1 MHQKAAEIFGSREG
15 FGKVRVYTRNDITPF
30 QADRVTGDSWIKVHA
45 VYPQTING
53 YLYEYPFELKTLDLI
68 GAVHHQPP
76 RAYDSISFQHRDDL
90 TAIPTRELTEF
101 ERTALER
108 IEGGQPAW
116 MRQTGDAIEMVAPLR
131 ASATCA
137 RCHQVEEGRLLGA
150 FRYVVTTK
158 SGR

>member
-1 MHQKAAEIFGSREG
+1 
-15 FGKVRVYTRNDITPF
+15 
-30 QADRVTGDSWIKVHA
+30 

-90 TAIPTRELTEF
+90 TDIPTRELTEF

-116 MRQTGDAIEMVAPLR
+116 MRKAGDAIEMVAPLR

-137 RCHQVEEGRLLGA
+137 KCHQVEEGRLLGA
-150 FRYVVTTK
+150 FKYVVIAK